1 MPNNSTPPRRSRTR
15 STPSTPRRR
24 ARSETPNRN
33 LNLHPQQ
40 LRILFND
47 HQQPDSPVGSVYSLN
62 PRVRREV
69 FFNLHNNNNNN
80 NNANTVI
87 LTPVRSLKRRR
98 NRNNNNNNNNNHT
111 RRRIVYGAAK

>member
-80 NNANTVI
+80 NNNNANTVI

-98 NRNNNNNNNNNHT
+98 NRNNNNNNNHT